1 LEIYSGKSPGK
12 NLALASAG
20 VKPSSSGNY
29 SDIGIHQLPH
39 INDALYGNDHSW
51 ISNQQGGGWVQLELP
66 EETEID
72 RVVWGRD
79 RNGKFADRLPVRYE
93 ISTSLDGQTWTTVA
107 RHEDRVPMG
116 APFDAVQALV
126 RSQPADAPANLP
138 ELVSELDNLRSQK
151 KALETPTMVFGGT
164 FREPDMTYVLRRGD
178 PEQKMDP
185 TTPAIPV
192 VFTKTNGNTAES
204 AANSV
209 ALPGNKTSGDTSAL
223 TAEQQRRLN
232 LANWIASPN
241 NPLTA
246 RVMVNRIWLSHIGR
260 GLVDTPSDF
269 GVNGA
274 KPSHPELLDWLA
286 AEFIRSGWSIKHI
299 HRLILN
305 SATYQQSSLID
316 SKAADIDR
324 DNTLLWRFTSRR
336 MESESIRD
344 CLLLVS
350 GELNLHMGGPGFSFF
365 KSRGGLDGFPPLEEF
380 TPNEMRRMIYSHKVR
395 MEQVPVFGAFDCPDA
410 GQSMPRRG
418 RSTTAIQALNLF
430 NSPFVNDR
438 AEKFAARVIAAGA
451 TSPEA
456 QVDSAF
462 EITLGRKPSETEK
475 TAAEAVVSEHGLATL
490 CRVLFNSSEF
500 LFIP

>member
-1 LEIYSGKSPGK
+1 
-12 NLALASAG
+12 
-20 VKPSSSGNY
+20 
-29 SDIGIHQLPH
+29 
-39 INDALYGNDHSW
+39 
-51 ISNQQGGGWVQLELP
+51 
-66 EETEID
+66 
-72 RVVWGRD
+72 
-79 RNGKFADRLPVRYE
+79 
-93 ISTSLDGQTWTTVA
+93 
-107 RHEDRVPMG
+107 
-116 APFDAVQALV
+116 
-126 RSQPADAPANLP
+126 
-138 ELVSELDNLRSQK
+138 
-151 KALETPTMVFGGT
+151 
-164 FREPDMTYVLRRGD
+164 MTYVLRRGD

-192 VFTKTNGNTAES
+192 VFTTSNGNTAASTANNVTYPNS
-204 AANSV
+204 AASSDSS
-209 ALPGNKTSGDTSAL
+209 TL

-246 RVMVNRIWLSHIGR
+246 RVTVNRIWLNHFGR

-286 AEFIRSGWSIKHI
+286 AEFIRSGWSIKHV

-324 DNTLLWRFTSRR
+324 DNTLLWRYTSRR

-344 CLLLVS
+344 CLLSVS
-350 GELNLHMGGPGFSFF
+350 GELNLQMGGPGFSFF
-365 KSRGGLDGFPPLEEF
+365 KTRGGLDGFPPLEEF

-438 AEKFAARVIAAGA
+438 AEKFAARVVAAGV
-451 TSPEA
+451 TSPEM
-456 QVDSAF
+456 QVVSAF
-462 EITLGRKPSETEK
+462 EISLGRKPSETEK
-475 TAAEAVVSEHGLATL
+475 TAAEAVVREHGLATL